1 MMTLRRRI
9 RTYLL
14 VALVFCTMIT
24 GIGMAY
30 VGHLETMKKVQY
42 ALDGKEALAL
52 QANTL
57 PLVVLVL
64 FVLASIALA
73 MILGKK
79 MSQEIVL
86 PIDKIQERMVLLAEG
101 DLDSPTYQHDKED
114 ELGILTQSFE
124 QAISMIKE
132 YVDEINRD
140 LLDMAQGNFDIDTT
154 HSYKGSFKRM
164 GDALMQIHLD
174 LNRVFHEIRQAAD
187 QVASGSQQVATGAQ
201 GLSQGAT
208 EQAGTIEQLSASIT
222 LIADQIKGSAASSSQ
237 ASQLV
242 MKVSQELE
250 DGNHKMNEMVAAMK
264 NISAASDQIAR
275 IIRTIDDIAFQTNIL
290 SLNAAVEAA
299 RAGAAGKG
307 FAVVAD
313 EVRNLAGKS
322 AQAVEETSRMIDN
335 ILEVV
340 GKGENTANMT
350 AKAILDVVEGAR
362 SIYSL
367 VEEISK
373 ASGEQAVAIGEIN
386 QGVEQ
391 VSVVVQSNSATS
403 EESAAASEEL
413 SSQAM
418 LLKDRMARFDLK
430 NLESEDYGTL
440 TYDTYEF
447 EGCEG
452 RDEALAE
459 PVVNLSYHP
468 DEKYR

>member
-1 MMTLRRRI
+1 MMTLNQKI

-14 VALVFCTMIT
+14 AALGLCSLVT
-24 GIGMAY
+24 GAGMAY
-30 VGHLETMKKVQY
+30 VGHLGTRERVQL
-42 ALDGKEALAL
+42 ALAGKEDLAL
-52 QANTL
+52 QVDRMPFVIL
-57 PLVVLVL
+57 GFLVL
-64 FVLASIALA
+64 GSVILALY
-73 MILGKK
+73 LGKRL
-79 MSQEIVL
+79 SQEIVF
-86 PIDKIQERMVLLAEG
+86 PIEKIQERMILLAEG
-101 DLDSPTYQHDKED
+101 DLDSPAYLHERED
-114 ELGILTQSFE
+114 ELGALTQSFG
-124 QAISMIKE
+124 QAIAMIKE

-140 LLDMAQGNFDIDTT
+140 LLDMAKGNFNIDTT

-174 LNRVFHEIRQAAD
+174 MNRIFHEIRQAAD

-222 LIADQIKGSAASSSQ
+222 LIADQIKGSATSSAQ
-237 ASQLV
+237 ARQVV
-242 MKVSQELE
+242 MKVSRELE
-250 DGNHKMNEMVAAMK
+250 DGNQQMNEMVAAMK

-322 AQAVEETSRMIDN
+322 AQAVEETTRMIDN

-340 GKGENTANMT
+340 SKGENTANMT
-350 AKAILDVVEGAR
+350 ANAILEVVEGAR
-362 SIYSL
+362 SIYGL
-367 VEEISK
+367 VEEISN

-413 SSQAM
+413 SSQAL
-418 LLKDRMARFDLK
+418 LLKDRMARFQLK
-430 NLESEDYGTL
+430 TLEIEADNDFS
-440 TYDTYEF
+440 YDPNEKESF
-447 EGCEG
+447 EGLEM
-452 RDEALAE
+452 ALAE
-459 PVVNLSYHP
+459 PKGEHVYQS
-468 DEKYR
+468 DDKYQ